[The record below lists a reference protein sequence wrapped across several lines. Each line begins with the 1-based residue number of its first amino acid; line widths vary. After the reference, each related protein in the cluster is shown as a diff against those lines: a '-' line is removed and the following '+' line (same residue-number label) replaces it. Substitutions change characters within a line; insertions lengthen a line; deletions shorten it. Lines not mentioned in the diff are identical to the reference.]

1 MGKLIHIP
9 WPTMMRW
16 PQGSI
21 SKAIS
26 VQSTAISITLEGDT
40 EDFQIMRHLSLS
52 LVLAFSLV
60 SFSGYA
66 EDATSLEAEVVRMIN
81 DSSSLSDRCR
91 GFWRA
96 KEIDS
101 SQINRKLVELL
112 ESELMAKRSGDVVLM
127 PSWYESLAI
136 LAKRFPEA
144 RISLPLAYDRVH
156 AEAFKRWWIENEA
169 RIEYHDNGHSLR
181 SGALPENPPKRIVP

>member
-1 MGKLIHIP
+1 
-9 WPTMMRW
+9 
-16 PQGSI
+16 
-21 SKAIS
+21 
-26 VQSTAISITLEGDT
+26 
-40 EDFQIMRHLSLS
+40 MRHLSLS

-66 EDATSLEAEVVRMIN
+66 EDATSLEAEVVRMLD
-81 DSSSLSDRCR
+81 DSSSFSGRFR
-91 GFWRA
+91 GLVQA
-96 KEIDS
+96 KNLDS

-112 ESELMAKRSGDVVLM
+112 DSELPHTRKGDVVLA
-127 PSWYESLAI
+127 PPWYGALNI

-144 RISLPLAYDRVH
+144 GISATLTFKQVH

-181 SGALPENPPKRIVP
+181 SVALPENPPKRIVP